1 MVPNYI
7 IPSEYEML
15 ELLSKNTGVAVVWNI
30 NAKNLLVE
38 NRLQLLW
45 DSNQMPSTE
54 VFLLSGKKEN
64 ITTIFE
70 NIEAEL
76 KKVLEWLFLV

>member
-30 NAKNLLVE
+30 NAKHLIADNKI
-38 NRLQLLW
+38 QLLW
-45 DSNQMPSTE
+45 DSKQMPETD
-54 VFLLSGKKEN
+54 VFLLSRKKEN
-64 ITTIFE
+64 ITAFFE
-70 NIEAEL
+70 NIETQL
-76 KKVLEWLFLV
+76 KKVLE

>member
-30 NAKNLLVE
+30 NAKNFLVE

-64 ITTIFE
+64 ITAIFE

-76 KKVLEWLFLV
+76 KKVLL

>member
-76 KKVLEWLFLV
+76 KKVLE

>member
-15 ELLSKNTGVAVVWNI
+15 ELLSKSTGLAVVWNI
-30 NAKNLLVE
+30 NAKNLLAE
-38 NRLQLLW
+38 NSIQLLW
-45 DSNQMPSTE
+45 DSNQMPTTA

-64 ITTIFE
+64 ITAIFE

-76 KKVLEWLFLV
+76 KKVLQ

>member
-54 VFLLSGKKEN
+54 VFLLSRKKEN
-64 ITTIFE
+64 ITAFFE
-70 NIEAEL
+70 NIEAQL
-76 KKVLEWLFLV
+76 KKVLE